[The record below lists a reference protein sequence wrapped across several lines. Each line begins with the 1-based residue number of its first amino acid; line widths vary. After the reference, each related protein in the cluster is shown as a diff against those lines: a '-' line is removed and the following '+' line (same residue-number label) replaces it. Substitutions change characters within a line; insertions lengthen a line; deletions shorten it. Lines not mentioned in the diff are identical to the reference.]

1 MAFCYHA
8 RRANLFPISTPP
20 AKSTPSKWMGNLIA
34 MPMDHPTAGGDAKM
48 GAEPIGESLLNHG
61 HGKRGDEKWQPINP
75 KERR

>member
-34 MPMDHPTAGGDAKM
+34 MPMDHPTIGGDAKW
-48 GAEPIGESLLNHG
+48 ELNQLAKACSITG
-61 HGKRGDEKWQPINP
+61 TVSVVMRNGSP
-75 KERR
+75 